1 MVFPVSPLEGVVDA
15 GVAGARA
22 DRAELLQRSRA
33 LGLPVEDV
41 VLLEDDVA
49 VEADVLSGSLKN
61 KL

>member
-15 GVAGARA
+15 GVTGARA
-22 DRAELLQRSRA
+22 DGAKLLQRSRA

-49 VEADVLSGSLKN
+49 VETDVLSGSLKN
-61 KL
+61 KV